1 MKYDESSYEARI
13 LALFSRFQS
22 VQSVGF
28 TPGSYKPGLDGM
40 RHFGEVL
47 SGGAA
52 ADGCCAPPWESY
64 PCIHV
69 AGTNGKGSVASMLA
83 SALASGGRRV
93 GLYTSPHLLDF
104 RERMKV
110 VTADGWTMPSKE
122 WVWDFLERY
131 GRYFGEEAPSA
142 VALEGRNTRGWSL
155 KIVDFPGTHGSVAG
169 GPSPEGDGG
178 VSPKGELPTGGA
190 AAAPHLS
197 FFEITTG
204 MAFKWFE
211 EQGVDAAV
219 IEAGLG
225 GRLDS
230 TNVITPALSVI
241 TSIGLDHCAILG
253 STRAAIAGE
262 KAGIFKAGVPALV
275 WGHDDETDS
284 VFREASEQ
292 VGCPLYFAD
301 DILAASSTAKDS
313 PLHPDNILPKM
324 DLQGPCQRI
333 NVRTVLAALEILA
346 SPVNREAICRT
357 AARTGL
363 RGRWERVMRG
373 GTEFIFD
380 IGHNP
385 AALAINF
392 ARLDELRRPIEHT
405 EGQDAG
411 QLAERPLSIVY
422 GIMADKDLDAIA
434 PLMPAGATYWLVAP
448 DSPRALPAADLRRRL
463 QALRP
468 DLDCRIAGNGS
479 VALALKTLI
488 HSELSNSF
496 YPENGTEGINQTPDN
511 QQLSRQAPIVYV
523 GGSTFVVSEALELFE

>member
-1 MKYDESSYEARI
+1 MQYDESSYERRI
-13 LALFSRFQS
+13 LGLFSRFQS

-28 TPGSYKPGLDGM
+28 TSGSYKPGLDGM
-40 RHFGEVL
+40 RSFGQVL
-47 SGGAA
+47 GGGAA
-52 ADGCCAPPWESY
+52 AYDGCARPPWEAY
-64 PCIHV
+64 PCIHI

-83 SALASGGRRV
+83 SALAAGGRRV

-110 VTADGWTMPSKE
+110 VTADGWTMPSKQ

-131 GRYFGEEAPSA
+131 EESFG
-142 VALEGRNTRGWSL
+142 ALT
-155 KIVDFPGTHGSVAG
+155 
-169 GPSPEGDGG
+169 
-178 VSPKGELPTGGA
+178 
-190 AAAPHLS
+190 

-262 KAGIFKAGVPALV
+262 KAGIFKPGVPALV
-275 WGHDDETDS
+275 WGHDAETDP
-284 VFREASEQ
+284 VFMQAAER

-301 DILAASSTAKDS
+301 DILAGSSIAKDS
-313 PLHPDNILPKM
+313 PLRPDNILPLM
-324 DLQGPCQRI
+324 DLRGPCQRI
-333 NVRTVLAALEILA
+333 NLRTVMAALEILA
-346 SPVNREAICRT
+346 PSMKSGIFMDGGGKNGSPSIKTGKNMDVEAEKRVARAICRT
-357 AARTGL
+357 AERTGL
-363 RGRWERVMRG
+363 RGRWERIMRG

-392 ARLDELRRPIEHT
+392 ARLDELRHSIEHA

-411 QLAERPLSIVY
+411 QLVERPLSIVY

-434 PLMPAGATYWLVAP
+434 PLMPSGATYLLVAP
-448 DSPRALPAADLRRRL
+448 DSPRALPAAELLRRL

-468 DLDCRIAGNGS
+468 DLDCRIAGDGS
-479 VALALKTLI
+479 VRVALKSLI
-488 HSELSNSF
+488 SNDLSTSF
-496 YPENGTEGINQTPDN
+496 YPENGTEGIHQTPDN
-511 QQLSRQAPIVYV
+511 QKLSRHAPIVYV
-523 GGSTFVVSEALELFE
+523 GGSTFVVSEALKCFE

>member
-28 TPGSYKPGLDGM
+28 TPGAYKPGLDGM

-47 SGGAA
+47 SGRAA

-131 GRYFGEEAPSA
+131 EKSFDAE
-142 VALEGRNTRGWSL
+142 
-155 KIVDFPGTHGSVAG
+155 
-169 GPSPEGDGG
+169 
-178 VSPKGELPTGGA
+178 A
-190 AAAPHLS
+190 AARPVGSSPFGLTPPSTSVDGPPATEPRVLRPS
-197 FFEITTG
+197 RTTAASAGLTFFEITTG

-262 KAGIFKAGVPALV
+262 KAGIFKPGVPALV

-357 AARTGL
+357 AERTGL
-363 RGRWERVMRG
+363 RGRWERVVRG

-392 ARLDELRRPIEHT
+392 ARLDELRRPIGHAK
-405 EGQDAG
+405 GQDAG
-411 QLAERPLSIVY
+411 QLAERPLNIVY

-448 DSPRALPAADLRRRL
+448 DSPRSLPAADLRRRL

-488 HSELSNSF
+488 HSKLSNSF
-496 YPENGTEGINQTPDN
+496 YPENGTEEINQTPDN

-523 GGSTFVVSEALELFE
+523 GGSTFVVSEALKCFE